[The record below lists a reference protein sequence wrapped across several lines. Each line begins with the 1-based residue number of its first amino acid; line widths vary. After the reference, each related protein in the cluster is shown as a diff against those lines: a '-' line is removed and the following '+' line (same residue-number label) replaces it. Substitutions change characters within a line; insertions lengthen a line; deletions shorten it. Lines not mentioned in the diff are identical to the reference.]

1 MGKSRLQ
8 NALTMSNPANRIVT
22 VAEITAFD
30 EVIDARSPAEFAED
44 HVPGAINLPV
54 LDDAERARVG
64 TLHKQVSPFEAKKVG
79 AALVSRNIADHLE
92 RHFAGKPRTYRP
104 LVYCWRGGSRS
115 GAMTHILHK
124 IGFDAA
130 QLDGGYKAYRRQ
142 VVADLATLPERLCYR
157 VVTGP
162 TGSGKSRVLQSLAGL
177 GAQVLDL
184 EELAAHR
191 GSILGSLPGQPQPTQ
206 KTFESAIWA
215 ALRRFTSDRPV
226 YVESESRKIGMLR
239 VPEGLITRMRASPCV
254 RIEATQRARINLLI
268 EDYRHYLETP
278 QPIVEQLEHLTG
290 LRGRETVEGWQQLA
304 RAGDWEGLVAAL
316 LAEHYDPA
324 YQRSLARNYAPS
336 EKDWQV
342 SADDLSAEN
351 VERLAR
357 EILSHPQRC

>member
-1 MGKSRLQ
+1 
-8 NALTMSNPANRIVT
+8 MSSQVNRIVT
-22 VAEITAFD
+22 VAEIAAFD

-54 LDDAERARVG
+54 LDDVERARVG

-79 AALVSRNIADHLE
+79 AALVSRNIAAHLE
-92 RHFAGKPRTYRP
+92 RHFADKSRTYRP
-104 LVYCWRGGSRS
+104 LIYCWRGGSRS
-115 GAMTHILHK
+115 GALAHILHK

-142 VVADLATLPERLCYR
+142 VVSELASLPDRFCYR

-162 TGSGKSRVLQSLAGL
+162 TGSGKSRLLQALGEL

-191 GSILGSLPGQPQPTQ
+191 GSILGALPGQPQPSQ

-215 ALRRFTSDRPV
+215 QLRRFRSDRPV

-254 RIEATQRARINLLI
+254 RIEATLPARIALLI
-268 EDYRHYLETP
+268 DDYRHYLQTP
-278 QPIVEQLEHLTG
+278 LPIVEQLEHLTG
-290 LRGRETVEGWQQLA
+290 LRGRETVERWQQLA

-324 YQRSLARNYAPS
+324 YQRSLTRNYAAR
-336 EKDWQV
+336 EDDWQV
-342 SADDLSAEN
+342 SADDLSPAK
-351 VERLAR
+351 VTDLGR
-357 EILSHPQRC
+357 EILAHPQAC